1 MRTERGDTIEAVL
14 GGSLLVRYER
24 ESGQRASE
32 AVFDAVEASGV
43 DLIRADDRL
52 DDAVDGDALDRLFD
66 GRSGGLVTFE
76 CWDRRVV
83 VRPSA
88 VLVLSAE

>member
-1 MRTERGDTIEAVL
+1 MRTERGDGLAAAL

-24 ESGQRASE
+24 EPGERASE
-32 AVFDAVEASGV
+32 AVFDAE
-43 DLIRADDRL
+43 DRL

-66 GRSGGLVTFE
+66 GRGGGVVTFE
-76 CWDRRVV
+76 CWGRRIV

-88 VLVLSAE
+88 VLVLTAE

>member
-1 MRTERGDTIEAVL
+1 MRTERSDGLEAAL

-24 ESGQRASE
+24 EPGERASE

-43 DLIRADDRL
+43 DLFGAEDRL

-66 GRSGGLVTFE
+66 GRAGGVVTFE
-76 CWDRRVV
+76 CWDRRIV